1 MILAIRNLILT
12 GQLLSAVEDNVKND
26 LIVEDEP
33 ASLRILSYY
42 LQQEGYHVLQRRNG
56 LEAIELL
63 SQFRID
69 IVLSDLKM
77 PGMDGVALAR
87 NLISEFPNTPI
98 LVMTAYAD
106 DVKALSDLRLP
117 YLSKPLSLEKFE
129 IGDSNGT

>member
-1 MILAIRNLILT
+1 M
-12 GQLLSAVEDNVKND
+12 EDNVKND

-42 LQQEGYHVLQRRNG
+42 LQQEGYHVLQGRTG

-87 NLISEFPNTPI
+87 NLISESPNTPI
-98 LVMTAYAD
+98 LVMTAYAAD

-117 YLSKPLSLEKFE
+117 YLRKPLSLEKLKSE
-129 IGDSNGT
+129 IQTVLSCGGH